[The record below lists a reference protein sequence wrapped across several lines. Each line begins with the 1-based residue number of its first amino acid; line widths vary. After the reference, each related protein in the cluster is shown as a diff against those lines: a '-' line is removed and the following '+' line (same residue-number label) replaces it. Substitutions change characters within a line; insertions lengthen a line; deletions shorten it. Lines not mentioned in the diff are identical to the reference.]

1 MSNALHESSWKST
14 PLEGPLRTRID
25 EDITAHK
32 EAMAHELTSL
42 GLLALIIGVAAIGA
56 EALVMSPMLDDIG
69 KSLNSSP
76 GGLGSA
82 VAAYGIA
89 LAIAAPLFGLYGQ
102 RIGRVKL
109 MLSGLGLFILSTLAC
124 GIAWREE
131 LLIAARAACGVSAG
145 AFLPTCY
152 AFIGDTVPYDRRAK
166 VMGRI
171 MFGWSLSLVVG
182 VPLGGFIGQLLGW
195 RMTFVFVAIAGAI
208 ALGLLSGFAV
218 RYKPSKSVEPASAT
232 VRWQLPSPVFYVFG
246 ATFLNMLGFYGV
258 YTYLGTAVR
267 EAQAIGSAGASAYVL
282 CYGIGLAFS
291 TLRGDILDRLGKVRV
306 LSMALLLLCPLFLV
320 QSVTIGHPVLLAAVM
335 CAWGLLQGAVLT
347 GLNTVLTQQA
357 GERRG
362 LATALNSS
370 LTYFAVALSALLG
383 GLVID
388 DSSGFAQICVA
399 AAVSSLVSW
408 LALRGSRITA

>member
-1 MSNALHESSWKST
+1 MEDT
-14 PLEGPLRTRID
+14 LRTRID
-25 EDITAHK
+25 EDVTAHK
-32 EAMAHELTSL
+32 EAVTHELTSL
-42 GLLALIIGVAAIGA
+42 GILALIIGVAAIGA

-69 KSLNSSP
+69 RSLDSSP

-82 VAAYGIA
+82 VAAYGVA
-89 LAIAAPLFGLYGQ
+89 LAIAAPIFGLYGQ
-102 RIGRVKL
+102 RIGRLKL

-124 GIAWREE
+124 GIAWHED

-145 AFLPTCY
+145 AFLPACY
-152 AFIGDTVPYDRRAK
+152 AFVGDTVPYDRRAK

-182 VPLGGFIGQLLGW
+182 VPLGGFVGQMLGW
-195 RMTFVFVAIAGAI
+195 RMTFVIVAIAGAI
-208 ALGLLSGFAV
+208 ALAILSGFAT
-218 RYKPSKSVEPASAT
+218 RYKYSNGAEPAST
-232 VRWQLPSPVFYVFG
+232 VVQWQLPSPVLYVFG

-267 EAQAIGSAGASAYVL
+267 EAQGIGSAGASAYVL

-306 LSMALLLLCPLFLV
+306 LSTALLLLCPLFLL
-320 QSVTIGHPVLLAAVM
+320 QSFAISHPALLAAVM
-335 CAWGLLQGAVLT
+335 GFWGLLQGAVLT

-388 DSSGFAQICVA
+388 NSSGFSQICIA

-408 LALRGSRITA
+408 LTLRGSRITA

>member
-1 MSNALHESSWKST
+1 MEATLSA
-14 PLEGPLRTRID
+14 RINK
-25 EDITAHK
+25 DIAADNKADTL
-32 EAMAHELTSL
+32 ELTSL
-42 GLLALIIGVAAIGA
+42 ATLALIIGVAAIGA

-69 KSLNSSP
+69 RGLNSSP

-89 LAIAAPLFGLYGQ
+89 LAIAAPIFGLYGQ
-102 RIGRVKL
+102 RIGRLKL
-109 MLSGLGLFILSTLAC
+109 MLSGLSLFILSTLAC
-124 GIAWREE
+124 GIAWHEG

-152 AFIGDTVPYDRRAK
+152 AFVGDTVPYDKRAK

-182 VPLGGFIGQLLGW
+182 VPLGGFVGQMLGW
-195 RMTFVFVAIAGAI
+195 RMTFVVVAIAGAI
-208 ALGLLSGFAV
+208 ALGMLSGFAT
-218 RYKPSKSVEPASAT
+218 RYKHSSGAEPASTA
-232 VRWQLPSPVFYVFG
+232 VQWQLPSPVLYVFG

-267 EAQAIGSAGASAYVL
+267 EAQGIGSAGASVYVL

-306 LSMALLLLCPLFLV
+306 LSMALLLLCPLFLL
-320 QSVTIGHPVLLAAVM
+320 QSVAISDPALLAAVM
-335 CAWGLLQGAVLT
+335 SFWGLLQGAVLT

-388 DSSGFAQICVA
+388 DSSGFSQICVA

-408 LALRGSRITA
+408 LVLRGSRITA